1 MVHLRS
7 NADDTYQQQL
17 ASPFEFPSSG
27 MNTHRKRGEHQRC
40 RSSWTPRCRH
50 GRGRQYRREQQGYAI
65 FCQHIVNC
73 HWGTGITYAKD
84 ALGTD
89 QFDELVLLG
98 ANGVAL
104 GIGLEVTKVTD
115 VTNLI
120 LGGTVGFAEGVEVGP
135 SRGAAVGVVTE
146 LVDVE
151 ATLSVGIVAGNVP

>member
-7 NADDTYQQQL
+7 NADDT
-17 ASPFEFPSSG
+17 ASGASTSVAGLLGLLVAATAEVVSTG
-27 MNTHRKRGEHQRC
+27 
-40 RSSWTPRCRH
+40 
-50 GRGRQYRREQQGYAI
+50 
-65 FCQHIVNC
+65 VNNK
-73 HWGTGITYAKD
+73 GTAKD

-115 VTNLI
+115 VTDLI

-151 ATLSVGIVAGNVP
+151 ATLSVGIVAGDVP